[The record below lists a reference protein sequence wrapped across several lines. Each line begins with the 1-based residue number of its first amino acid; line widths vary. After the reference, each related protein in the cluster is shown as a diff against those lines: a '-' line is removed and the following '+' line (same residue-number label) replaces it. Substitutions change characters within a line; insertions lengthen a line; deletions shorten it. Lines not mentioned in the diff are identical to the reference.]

1 MRTLISAIVAVG
13 AMTGAL
19 GACEPASAPEPAAP
33 AADPAAAPPRT
44 LSFDD
49 GAVFPSARGLH
60 RAEDGE
66 VLPDGRIIVSDQASG
81 LAVIATDGS
90 VNPFGR
96 FAEAGYAHA
105 PATPAG
111 PNGVTLEPDG
121 AHLLVADVF
130 TGAIYRVNIATEA
143 VELVHDHPFGA
154 NTAVRDST
162 GAIWFTQSTE
172 NPAGPDS
179 EARLLG
185 VPMTQFV
192 ADGALFRIA
201 PPSADGAPAAPQ
213 QVLGGLA
220 FANSLVIDEA
230 RGELY
235 LSETMADQITAYKL
249 SVADGVLSDRRV
261 VATVLTPDNIE
272 LDATGQL
279 WAASPVHSEL
289 VVINPETGEI
299 RSAFRAQTEANDRA
313 SAEWRRRAALRE
325 PVIDLFTPDLWAP
338 MPGLVTGVIFTP
350 GGGPIYVSGLG
361 DALLKLEP

>member
-1 MRTLISAIVAVG
+1 MRTIISAG
-13 AMTGAL
+13 AMLCAL
-19 GACEPASAPEPAAP
+19 AGCQPDSGPESPAAATDP
-33 AADPAAAPPRT
+33 AADAPRT
-44 LSFDD
+44 LAFAD
-49 GAVFPSARGLH
+49 GVVFPAGRGLH

-66 VLPDGRIIVSDQASG
+66 ALPDGRIIVSDQVNG
-81 LAVIATDGS
+81 LAAIAPDGS
-90 VNPFGR
+90 VSPFGR
-96 FAEAGYAHA
+96 FADAGYRHSHE
-105 PATPAG
+105 TPAG

-143 VELVHDHPFGA
+143 VELIHDHPFGA

-185 VPMTQFV
+185 APMTQFV

-201 PPSADGAPAAPQ
+201 PPSGDDAPVVAEPI
-213 QVLGGLA
+213 LTGLA

-249 SVADGVLSDRRV
+249 SLADGALSDRRV
-261 VATVLTPDNIE
+261 LASVPTPDNIE
-272 LDATGQL
+272 MDETGQL
-279 WAASPVHSEL
+279 WVASPVRNEL
-289 VVINPETGEI
+289 VVINLETGET
-299 RSAFRAQTEANDRA
+299 RSAFRAQTDINDRV
-313 SAEWRRRAALRE
+313 STEWARRVGMRE
-325 PVIDLFTPDLWAP
+325 PVLDLFTPDLWAP

-361 DALLKLEP
+361 DALVRLETATGD